1 MKNPLRSD
9 PAVPGCRSENLAAIR
24 KMLPDLDSDS
34 MDRTKAFVGGCLT
47 RQRREA
53 RTHGPTDGNAM
64 VAADNAQRCVAA
76 QQKAARRKRWAW
88 LCREPAG
95 KRSLCF
101 WMSGRRRIVANDE
114 GWWSAKDG
122 LGDDWLTMN
131 CSGLFSAATVRG
143 YFHYHGPLPAPGK
156 AIRVQIEVSQ

>member
-1 MKNPLRSD
+1 MMD

-34 MDRTKAFVGGCLT
+34 MDRTKEFVGGCLT

-53 RTHGPTDGNAM
+53 REDGRVPTTTPT
-64 VAADNAQRCVAA
+64 
-76 QQKAARRKRWAW
+76 RRKRWAW

-101 WMSGRRRIVANDE
+101 WMSGRRRIVANDG

-131 CSGLFSAATVRG
+131 CSCLFSAATVRG
-143 YFHYHGPLPAPGK
+143 YFHYHGPLPTPGK
-156 AIRVQIEVSQ
+156 CLRVEIEVDNA